1 MFFALCYCQNQ
12 LSAVF
17 AFMTIGS
24 YSEMLRKKSAVL
36 SCCQR
41 LGKNLYFEILLF
53 HVKIQNM

>member
-24 YSEMLRKKSAVL
+24 YSEMLRKKSAVP
-36 SCCQR
+36 SCQQ